1 MDGVKAE
8 DVKIYLVDEKTG
20 EKTELSFK
28 LSDDKKTYET
38 ETEKLGI
45 FAVCTDEKLPT
56 KYILY
61 YKKIVRCILATI
73 ICLCYINIIEANINT
88 DIYGEILWTLNSLNF
103 L

>member
-8 DVKIYLVDEKTG
+8 DVKIYLVD

-45 FAVCTDEKLPT
+45 FAVCTDEELPT

-61 YKKIVRCILATI
+61 YKKINKK
-73 ICLCYINIIEANINT
+73 Y
-88 DIYGEILWTLNSLNF
+88 
-103 L
+103 